1 MTHPD
6 LYLNSEAQVL
16 DITSKDLNLYW
27 WIGLGGEATR
37 IQSASIYYKKPSIDL
52 LSQSFSPVIGQF
64 NKLNWACDVDWF
76 NEDSSWRGWIPVY
89 ANDPPLAPWFMKM
102 DKPMATIKKDG
113 ALLFNPSG
121 AVNCKHDF
129 FTVDELVKLVSNL
142 HPQHVINTTPP
153 AFDIGPINDMYKTTE
168 TLKFFGTLLKHAI
181 LNRLGWLQWWKAA
194 MPHINSEIPRTL
206 YQQVLWMTNRNY
218 ELWGYIMDIHQ
229 TWQQANFTFWISP
242 VCIWHPD
249 VSIPRTCVNHIINP
263 HRVFPTT
270 QKREPCHCAGAD

>member
-89 ANDPPLAPWFMKM
+89 ADDPPLAPWFMKM

-142 HPQHVINTTPP
+142 HTCHQYYSSCLWHWSHQWYVQDYGDPQILRHF
-153 AFDIGPINDMYKTTE
+153 AKTCNSQQTRMVTVVE
-168 TLKFFGTLLKHAI
+168 SSYASHKL
-181 LNRLGWLQWWKAA
+181 R
-194 MPHINSEIPRTL
+194 NSEDPVPTSTL
-206 YQQVLWMTNRNY
+206 NDQQ
-218 ELWGYIMDIHQ
+218 ELRIVRLHHGYPPNMA
-229 TWQQANFTFWISP
+229 TS
-242 VCIWHPD
+242 
-249 VSIPRTCVNHIINP
+249 
-263 HRVFPTT
+263 
-270 QKREPCHCAGAD
+270 